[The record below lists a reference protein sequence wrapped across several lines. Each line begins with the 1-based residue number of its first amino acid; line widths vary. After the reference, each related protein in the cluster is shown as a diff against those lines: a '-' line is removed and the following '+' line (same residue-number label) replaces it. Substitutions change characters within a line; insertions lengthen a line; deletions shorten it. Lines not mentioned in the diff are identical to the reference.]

1 VPSFLVLADELRVSL
16 AGLEP
21 GVLSPRECAGAAERL
36 AATRKACEM
45 AEARLVARAAG
56 SGIHRE
62 LGFADAGDWL
72 ATVRGSTT
80 GEARRVLETVS
91 TVAASPETRDAL
103 VAGEVSLAQAH
114 VIVATEAEVP
124 GSEGELVALARQGSL
139 GVVRDRARKRRVEAL
154 TPEELYATQRARR
167 ECTHWRDELGMVC
180 GRFALTPDVGV
191 PFVNRLDADT
201 DRARREA
208 HRAGGDESRAAYAAD
223 ALVRLVAGSGK
234 GRSHR
239 ADVVY
244 VYDVTGQVAHIV
256 GGGPVPVAVVRAVA
270 ADAFVKVV
278 FHDGVEI
285 TKVAHLGRHI
295 AAELRTALE
304 LGPPP
309 DFDGV
314 TCAEPGCD
322 RRYGLEWDHVDP
334 VAHGGITSREN
345 LKPLCW
351 PHHRDKTE
359 RDRAAGLL
367 GDGRAPP

>member
-1 VPSFLVLADELRVSL
+1 
-16 AGLEP
+16 
-21 GVLSPRECAGAAERL
+21 
-36 AATRKACEM
+36 
-45 AEARLVARAAG
+45 
-56 SGIHRE
+56 
-62 LGFADAGDWL
+62 
-72 ATVRGSTT
+72 
-80 GEARRVLETVS
+80 
-91 TVAASPETRDAL
+91 
-103 VAGEVSLAQAH
+103 
-114 VIVATEAEVP
+114 
-124 GSEGELVALARQGSL
+124 
-139 GVVRDRARKRRVEAL
+139 
-154 TPEELYATQRARR
+154 
-167 ECTHWRDELGMVC
+167 
-180 GRFALTPDVGV
+180 
-191 PFVNRLDADT
+191 
-201 DRARREA
+201 
-208 HRAGGDESRAAYAAD
+208 
-223 ALVRLVAGSGK
+223 LVRLVAGSGK

-256 GGGPVPVAVVRAVA
+256 GGGPLPVPVVRAVA

-295 AAELRTALE
+295 PAELRTALE

-334 VAHGGITSREN
+334 VAHGGITSHEN
-345 LKPLCW
+345 LEPQCW

-367 GDGRAPP
+367 RKRGKRRRPP